1 MNKLEYM
8 SALRTALAGLP
19 QEVINDMI
27 SAYEM
32 RFIEGA
38 SLGRSEEEIVQGLDA
53 PNVVAARLRQ
63 SGSQPVGSMP
73 AAAAAA
79 PAKTGGSAPRLFFS
93 FVGLSI
99 FNCFMLIP
107 AFVFVM
113 LLFASYVCSM
123 SFMVAGSALTAASM
137 ANVNTITLNGARHA
151 MYRHHIRIDD
161 DESAVIR
168 IGNSGVEVSASD
180 NGGRSRIEKDIRLS
194 IDDDGRAPSFWKGI
208 ALIAGGIFLFLL
220 NLVVSKYSFLGLKRY
235 AIMNYTILKNA

>member
-38 SLGRSEEEIVQGLDA
+38 TLGRSETEVVQGLDA
-53 PNVVAARLRQ
+53 PEVVAARLRQ
-63 SGSQPVGSMP
+63 PAPQPIGSAPQAGP
-73 AAAAAA
+73 AA
-79 PAKTGGSAPRLFFS
+79 KTASSAPRLFFS

-151 MYRHHIRIDD
+151 MHRHHIRIDD

-168 IGNSGVEVSASD
+168 IGNGGVEVSASD
-180 NGGRSRIEKDIRLS
+180 SGDKTRTDKDINVS

-208 ALIAGGIFLFLL
+208 LLIGAGIFLFLL